1 MKKKSTINEDI
12 IYQTGLVPSVDQVIS
27 VLDSSGIVRPTGEPD
42 RIAAMIRESNLLV
55 TAWDGALLVGL
66 SRALTDYCYCCY
78 LSDLA
83 VRKEYQKQGIGK
95 KLVEITRDKAG
106 ELCTLILIA
115 APPALDYYPKI
126 GMEKLD
132 RCFILP
138 RLR

>member
-12 IYQTGLVPSVDQVIS
+12 VYHTGLVPSVDQVIS
-27 VLDSSGIVRPTGEPD
+27 VLDSSRIVRPTGEPD

-83 VRKEYQKQGIGK
+83 VRKEYQRQGIGK

-115 APPALDYYPKI
+115 APAAVDYYPKI
-126 GMEKLD
+126 GMERLD
-132 RCFILP
+132 RCFVLP
-138 RLR
+138 RMR

>member
-115 APPALDYYPKI
+115 APAAVDYYPKI
-126 GMEKLD
+126 GMERLD
-132 RCFILP
+132 RCFVLP